1 MEKNKWPDELHI
13 KHMYVATSLSI
24 KKCFVNKIIREA
36 TSVWQFN
43 FTHHHSRWHEYYP
56 SNATQLK
63 GWFMV
68 CSEGALCRV
77 IVMSHTR
84 DRVFQIKN
92 KGLLRVF
99 TFPTIP
105 SIRKQDQ
112 NLTNTPGKLL
122 HSSLSPSAQWHPSHK
137 REAAA
142 GWTLNPERK
151 KYTQPHH

>member
-1 MEKNKWPDELHI
+1 MKRMYDRMNCISSICTWPQAYQSRINSHITIQDDMNIIQVMQLNWKDDLWSAQREL
-13 KHMYVATSLSI
+13 YAEWLWCLT
-24 KKCFVNKIIREA
+24 RE
-36 TSVWQFN
+36 T
-43 FTHHHSRWHEYYP
+43 E
-56 SNATQLK
+56 
-63 GWFMV
+63 
-68 CSEGALCRV
+68 CSK
-77 IVMSHTR
+77 
-84 DRVFQIKN
+84 IKN

-142 GWTLNPERK
+142 GWTLNPECR
-151 KYTQPHH
+151 KYTQPHHKPT